1 MARAHTVSNKVDDV
15 CRFVYRI
22 FARSHAHHVPESPIE
37 RAIHFVTH
45 QFGDSGQCQI
55 AVTQQAPS
63 PVQPWKK
70 PNPKFEK
77 LSGSTLPDCAKMAY
91 RFRFQQAKSSMLKLP
106 RNVRPAGRAK
116 EH

>member
-1 MARAHTVSNKVDDV
+1 MMTPDGVLSRLCSEGTV
-15 CRFVYRI
+15 
-22 FARSHAHHVPESPIE
+22 E
-37 RAIHFVTH
+37 RLTCPVAWL
-45 QFGDSGQCQI
+45 
-55 AVTQQAPS
+55 

-77 LSGSTLPDCAKMAY
+77 PSGSTLPDCAKMAY

-106 RNVRPAGRAK
+106 HNVRPAGRAK